1 VKRIP
6 TALRSK
12 ASKVKL
18 LLLDVDGVLTDGGI
32 YIDDRGLETKR
43 FDVRDGQG
51 ITLLQRAGVRV
62 GLITGRFSRVVRF
75 RARELGIDI
84 VHQRVADKA
93 RIYETIK
100 RKARLQDHEIAYIG
114 DDFGD
119 LPVLRRVG
127 LAITVQDSWAAIK
140 PEVDYV
146 TRAKG
151 GHGAVRE
158 AAELLLQTIA
168 DRERLTDKPARR

>member
-1 VKRIP
+1 VKRIS
-6 TALRSK
+6 TAIRNK
-12 ASKVKL
+12 ARKIKL

-62 GLITGRFSRVVRF
+62 GLVTGRFSRVVRF
-75 RARELGIDI
+75 RARELGIKM
-84 VHQRVADKA
+84 VYQRVADKE
-93 RIYETIK
+93 RVYEIIK
-100 RKARLQDHEIAYIG
+100 RKAGLEDQEIAYIG

-127 LAITVQDSWAAIK
+127 LAITVHDSWAAIK

-146 TRAKG
+146 TRASG

-158 AAELLLQTIA
+158 AAELLLQANRGNPT
-168 DRERLTDKPARR
+168 DERSR

>member
-1 VKRIP
+1 VKRIS
-6 TALRSK
+6 TAVRSK
-12 ASKVKL
+12 ARKIKL

-32 YIDDRGLETKR
+32 YIDDHGLETKR

-51 ITLLQRAGVRV
+51 ITLLQRAGVGV
-62 GLITGRFSRVVRF
+62 GFVTGRFSKVVRF
-75 RARELGIDI
+75 RARELGIKI
-84 VHQRVADKA
+84 VYQRVADKA
-93 RIYETIK
+93 LIYETIK
-100 RKARLQDHEIAYIG
+100 RKVGLQDHEIAYIG

-127 LAITVQDSWAAIK
+127 LAITVQDAWAAIK

-146 TRAKG
+146 TRASG

-158 AAELLLQTIA
+158 AAELLLQAIGNRGEPT
-168 DRERLTDKPARR
+168 